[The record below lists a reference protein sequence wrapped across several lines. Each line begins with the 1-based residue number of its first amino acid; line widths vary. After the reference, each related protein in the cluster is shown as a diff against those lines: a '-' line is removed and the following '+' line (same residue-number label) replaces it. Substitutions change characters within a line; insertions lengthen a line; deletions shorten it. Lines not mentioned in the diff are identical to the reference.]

1 ASRRHVDYA
10 RVAIGL
16 FLRLRHGVENGQAEM
31 GGAAFARRRAAD
43 HFGAVGDRLL
53 GMERAVL
60 ASETL
65 ADDLGALVDEDGHA
79 CVQRC
84 GELGASLPDRSLKE
98 RTRPTSPRVFRPRIL
113 RPLSPP

>member
-1 ASRRHVDYA
+1 

-16 FLRLRHGVENGQAEM
+16 LLRLRHSVEDGQAEM
-31 GGAAFARRRAAD
+31 SGAAFARRSAPD
-43 HFGAVGDRLL
+43 HLGAVGDRLL

-65 ADDLGALVDEDGHA
+65 ADDLGVLVDENGHA

-84 GELGASLPDRSLKE
+84 GEFGASPPDRSLKE
-98 RTRPTSPRVFRPRIL
+98 AKRATWPRVFRPGVIV
-113 RPLSPP
+113 SPPSPP